1 MFFCLPE
8 LDYLAIDRWQLVDGF
23 PQQFMSLCPDVLA
36 LRVVD
41 RARRLPG
48 RISHRTVAT
57 VDRNFVAIA
66 LLAQDHKRRVDRNP
80 RKPGG
85 EAGSSLEIPDVTER
99 VQEGVLERILSIL
112 TIPGESIS
120 GLKNP
125 VRMALTEYDKRVR
138 VSRFSSGRQHLIA
151 HFRRAVF
158 NMNTSRWHR

>member
-1 MFFCLPE
+1 

-23 PQQFMSLCPDVLA
+23 PQQFMSLSTDVVA
-36 LRVVD
+36 LGVVH
-41 RARRLPG
+41 RRPRLPG
-48 RISHRTVAT
+48 REVSHTTVAT
-57 VDRNFVAIA
+57 VDQNLLAIA